1 MPGIQMAEL
10 QRQMDQLLLAFTR
23 PTAFHQQLTELFER
37 HGLPMH
43 RGAVDVVEPAY
54 HIPMLL
60 EKEITEL
67 LRQPVDENPEAALR
81 LIEELWQDRYFEIRM
96 LAASLLGSL
105 PPAAAP
111 MLFDRLALMAKGET
125 DGLMLRLLFRNATQR
140 LRREQADG
148 WLGRMGEWLSASD
161 LATQKIGLEAL
172 YSVIEDESFENL
184 PPVYRILEPYLFE
197 PRREHDIRLR
207 GVMKALAQ
215 RSPVETAYYLYE
227 LAPFI
232 TSERGQRFVRSCLP
246 LFDET
251 HQSLIREGLNV
262 QKRTEN
268 HVS

>member
-10 QRQMDQLLLAFTR
+10 RRQMDQLLLAFTR
-23 PTAFHQQLTELFER
+23 PTEFHQELTEIFDR
-37 HGLPMH
+37 HGLPTH
-43 RGAVDVVEPAY
+43 HGVVDVVEPAY
-54 HIPMLL
+54 HVPMLL

-67 LRQPVDENPEAALR
+67 LRQPVDENPDAALR
-81 LIEELWQDRYFEIRM
+81 LIAELWRDRYFEIRL
-96 LAASLLGSL
+96 LATALLGFL
-105 PPAAAP
+105 PARTAP
-111 MLFDRLALMAKGET
+111 MLFDRLAVMAMEES

-140 LRREQADG
+140 LRHEQADS
-148 WLGRMGEWLSASD
+148 WLERMGEWLAASN

-184 PPVYRILEPYLFE
+184 PPVYRMLEPYLFD
-197 PRREHDIRLR
+197 PRREHDVRLR

-215 RSPVETAYYLYE
+215 RSPAETAYYLFE